1 MEFLNTQKINS
12 SLTEA
17 ITLKLYE
24 KEYFV
29 PYIIGKSL
37 FENQFFYDHNIPL
50 IEFYKAYCKSVNY
63 FELVKNSDLINKF
76 YEQELYNSNLDMER
90 IKPFMKFRQTYKLLE
105 LTLFLLR
112 DNTDRKKYISEI
124 THINSYG
131 DSKQFISLI
140 TQEPYI
146 ELFHNDVELRN
157 IVKEKLWEIDPT
169 GKAKKGVLKRIFTSR
184 LDKELVKKYGNK
196 N

>member
-1 MEFLNTQKINS
+1 
-12 SLTEA
+12 
-17 ITLKLYE
+17 
-24 KEYFV
+24 
-29 PYIIGKSL
+29 
-37 FENQFFYDHNIPL
+37 
-50 IEFYKAYCKSVNY
+50 
-63 FELVKNSDLINKF
+63 
-76 YEQELYNSNLDMER
+76 MER

-105 LTLFLLR
+105 LTLFLLK

-146 ELFHNDVELRN
+146 ELFHNDIELRN